1 MRLGVL
7 SICGC
12 LLWLFVGGSFICEG
26 VVCDPVRADEDAV
39 VRPVASGAVRVA
51 TFNCSLNRETA
62 GQLERDLSTDGDLQA
77 RRVAR
82 VLRTVRPDLV
92 LLNEFDFSESGQA
105 AQLFLKNYLAAD
117 VSWSA
122 EPALKYEYWWSG
134 PVNTGVPTG
143 LDLDHDGK
151 TDGPGDAFGFGRFP
165 GQYGMLLLSKYP
177 IDTARVRTFQKLL
190 WQQMP
195 GALLP
200 VDPGTQQGW
209 YSAGDLQQ
217 FRLSSKSHWDI
228 PVKIEGR
235 ELHVLASHPTPPAF
249 DGAEDRNGRRNH
261 DEIRLWKDYLTV
273 GADSWIRDD
282 AGVSGGLAADAAFVI
297 LGDLNAD
304 PVDGGSVSG
313 AIQQLLGHA
322 RVQAV
327 PVPASAGGV
336 QAAASQKGANLQHRG
351 IPAEDT
357 ADFSDRSVGNLRAD
371 YVLPSVGVKIE
382 AARVYWPAT
391 GESAELVECSDH
403 RLVFLDLRWK

>member
-7 SICGC
+7 SIRGC
-12 LLWLFVGGSFICEG
+12 LLCLFVGGSLMCEG

-105 AQLFLKNYLAAD
+105 AQLFLKNYLAAE

-165 GQYGMLLLSKYP
+165 GQYGMLLLSNQNMHQMSEFHRLS
-177 IDTARVRTFQKLL
+177 IRDRVF
-190 WQQMP
+190 P
-195 GALLP
+195 H
-200 VDPGTQQGW
+200 
-209 YSAGDLQQ
+209 LQS
-217 FRLSSKSHWDI
+217 LSSK
-228 PVKIEGR
+228 
-235 ELHVLASHPTPPAF
+235 
-249 DGAEDRNGRRNH
+249 
-261 DEIRLWKDYLTV
+261 
-273 GADSWIRDD
+273 
-282 AGVSGGLAADAAFVI
+282 
-297 LGDLNAD
+297 
-304 PVDGGSVSG
+304 
-313 AIQQLLGHA
+313 
-322 RVQAV
+322 
-327 PVPASAGGV
+327 
-336 QAAASQKGANLQHRG
+336 
-351 IPAEDT
+351 
-357 ADFSDRSVGNLRAD
+357 
-371 YVLPSVGVKIE
+371 
-382 AARVYWPAT
+382 
-391 GESAELVECSDH
+391 
-403 RLVFLDLRWK
+403 VFLFHQHILHRSHYSAMLKM